1 MKTNNHW
8 AEYWQSGVQTSLPS
22 DFKNNYDG
30 EIYDFWENRV
40 DDLSSGDHVL
50 DVCTG
55 NGAVALI
62 ISEIALKQNKS
73 IKITAIDI
81 SEINTEFIQK
91 NVSQKVWSQIDFISH
106 CPLADIAKYVDDQY
120 QLVVSQYGLEY
131 TDLNETAEVIFN
143 LIQFGG
149 ELAFIS
155 HSVDSDVFK
164 YMQTEQSIYQ
174 WLSEIGIISTLSDF
188 IGARISV
195 NGLKNTLLS
204 IVEKNQPPINFHGQS
219 LLIQWQKTLTMLIK
233 NNNHTIKKEKNNL
246 KKFLQGHKA
255 AKLRAD
261 DMVQVGKKLSD
272 RNWTQ
277 KISLAGFSYL
287 EDKSIIYKGI
297 NVAGHS
303 YRYIK

>member
-1 MKTNNHW
+1 MSKSNHW
-8 AEYWQSGVQTSLPS
+8 SEYWKSGVQTSLPS
-22 DFKNNYDG
+22 DFKKNYDG
-30 EIYDFWENRV
+30 EIYAFWEGRV

-62 ISEIALKQNKS
+62 ISEIALQQNKS

-91 NVSQKVWSQIDFISH
+91 NVAQKVWSQIDFISH
-106 CPLADIAKYVDDQY
+106 CPLADIAKHVDDKY

-131 TDLNETAEVIFN
+131 TDLNITAEVIFN

-174 WLSEIGIISTLSDF
+174 WLSDIGIISTLSDF
-188 IGARISV
+188 IGARISA

-204 IVEKNQPPINFHGQS
+204 IVEKNQPPINFHGQT
-219 LLIQWQKTLTMLIK
+219 LLIHWQKMLTMLIK
-233 NNNHTIKKEKNNL
+233 NNNHTIKNEKDNL
-246 KKFLQGHKA
+246 KKFIEAHKA

-261 DMVQVGKKLSD
+261 DVVQVGQKLSD
-272 RNWTQ
+272 KKWNQ
-277 KISLAGFSYL
+277 EISSVGFRCL
-287 EDKSIIYKGI
+287 EDKPIIYQGT